1 MSQEKIINYEDIY
14 ITRDISSLT
23 AIKMKIIQEKI
34 QINRP
39 TGWTIENM
47 EKIAKELKNIE
58 IYNSK
63 HNNCSA

>member
-14 ITRDISSLT
+14 ITREISSLT